1 MEKPRP
7 SMFTTRSLLLLM
19 LPIIGD
25 TLLSQLVGMVDG
37 IMVSSVGE
45 VAMSAVSLVT
55 NISGV
60 IINLLVALASGGS
73 IVTSQ
78 LIGAEKHKDAR
89 RSAGQVITMTF
100 LCGVGIATL
109 CLCLNRPLL
118 KLFFGNVEDS
128 VLSDAVTYFI
138 YDAASYPLL
147 ALCAAGGAILRAQGN
162 SKTMFYV
169 NTLRNIINIVGN
181 AICIYGFKMGVAGVA
196 IPTAISRLVGAVI
209 LMYIVTRKKQ
219 KLCPEKQDVFHINT
233 GLMGKML
240 RIGLP
245 NAIENSMFQ
254 LGRLMTLSMISGFGT
269 AQIAANSTSGALCSL
284 VITFSAAIR
293 TGSVNVIGQC
303 VGAHDEEQIRTN
315 YRKLLIMCYLA
326 HIVASAPMILFR
338 HTFIG
343 LYTGLSPEAAALAG
357 KLMYIHLLPGLLLYT
372 PSFFIASPL
381 RAANDGTFC
390 MLVSVLSMVIFRLT
404 LAQILC
410 VNLGWGAV
418 GVSTAMVADWIC
430 RSTCF
435 LWRWHS
441 GQWRKKCGLASKDMR
456 KAESET
462 AKS

>member
-1 MEKPRP
+1 MEQPRRC
-7 SMFTTRSLLLLM
+7 MFTTRSLILLM
-19 LPIIGD
+19 LPIMGD

-45 VAMSAVSLVT
+45 LAMSSVSLVT
-55 NISGV
+55 NFSAV
-60 IINLLVALASGGS
+60 IMNLLIALASGGS

-78 LIGAEKHKDAR
+78 LIGAEKHKDAQ
-89 RSAGQVITMTF
+89 RSAGQVITMSVLF
-100 LCGVGIATL
+100 GIGISIL
-109 CLCLNRPLL
+109 CLCLNRPML
-118 KLFFGNVEDS
+118 KIFFGDVEEA
-128 VLSDAVTYFI
+128 VLDGAVTYFI

-147 ALCAAGGAILRAQGN
+147 ALCAAGGAILRSQGN

-169 NTLRNIINIVGN
+169 NILRNIVNIIGN
-181 AICIYGFKMGVAGVA
+181 AVCIYGLKMGVAGVA
-196 IPTAISRLVGAVI
+196 IPTALSRLVGAVI
-209 LMYIVTRKKQ
+209 LMYIITRNTQ
-219 KLCPEKQDVFHINT
+219 KLRPRKEDVFHINPK
-233 GLMGKML
+233 LIGKML

-284 VITFSAAIR
+284 VVTFSAAMR

-303 VGAHDEEQIRTN
+303 VGAHDEKQIQTN
-315 YRKLLIMCYLA
+315 YRKLLLMCYLS
-326 HIVASAPMILFR
+326 HCIASAPVLLFR
-338 HTFIG
+338 HFFVG
-343 LYTGLSPEAAALAG
+343 LYTGLSPDAAALAA
-357 KLMYIHLLPGLLLYT
+357 KLMCIHLLPGLLLYT

-390 MLVSVLSMVIFRLT
+390 MAVSISSMVIFRLT

-430 RSTCF
+430 RSICF
-435 LWRWHS
+435 AWRWYS
-441 GQWRKKCGLASKDMR
+441 GAWKKKCGFTTEKERSHA
-456 KAESET
+456 
-462 AKS
+462 